1 MAGITH
7 EGEGEG
13 GSIPIDQKE
22 TSWCPARALGF
33 STAFGNLLKL
43 QQRQDRSEMCWEMQE
58 EESPG
63 PCLPQGQ
70 GKLSSTPANGKSIQ
84 KKPSAMRR
92 EQLLLSVPSGL
103 VTAASY
109 PLPPQPNPLTS
120 NTASAKP
127 AQLGSP
133 INASRK
139 AILWGLL

>member
-13 GSIPIDQKE
+13 GSIPIDRKE

-43 QQRQDRSEMCWEMQE
+43 QQRQDRSEVCWEMQE
-58 EESPG
+58 EESQVLACPKVRENS
-63 PCLPQGQ
+63 LAPQQ
-70 GKLSSTPANGKSIQ
+70 TVNPYR